1 MFVGFGYD
9 VHRFKEGKSL
19 ILGGVKISSS
29 LGVDGH
35 SDADVLTHALM
46 DALLGALGLNDI
58 GYFFPNNDPKY
69 RNISSIFLLKIIY
82 EKLKQR
88 NFFINNVDTT
98 IIVEMPKISPFID
111 SIRGNISKTIKLKKE
126 RIGVKATTNEKMSFI
141 GRGEGI
147 AVMAIASIS
156 PSPGGVRN
164 MNK

>member
-1 MFVGFGYD
+1 MYVGFGYD

-19 ILGGVKISSS
+19 ILGGVEISNS

-58 GYFFPNNDPKY
+58 GYFFPNDDQKY

-98 IIVEMPKISPFID
+98 IIAEIPRISPFID
-111 SIRGNISKTIKLKKE
+111 DIKENISKTIKLKKE

-141 GRGEGI
+141 GRREGI
-147 AVMAIASIS
+147 AVMAVASIS
-156 PSPGGVRN
+156 PSSGVMKN
-164 MNK
+164 VNK